1 MDASPTNGGGLS
13 AGLMGGMG
21 LTSHVED

>member
-1 MDASPTNGGGLS
+1 MEVSPTNGGGLS